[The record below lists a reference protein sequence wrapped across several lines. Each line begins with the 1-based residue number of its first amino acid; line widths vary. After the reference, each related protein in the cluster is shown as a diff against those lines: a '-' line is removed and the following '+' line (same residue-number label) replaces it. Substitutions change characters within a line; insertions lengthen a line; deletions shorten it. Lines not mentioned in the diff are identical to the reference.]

1 MMTYRQL
8 IQELEDHLEAIGEE
22 KEALT
27 FAFKELKKWSLTDF
41 ALHQAKEVSS
51 EDQLLLATIFDHLSK
66 HQPVQHYLGYSY
78 FKDLTLSVSPDVLI
92 PRPETEELVDLI
104 LAQPPA
110 QSLSVLD
117 IGTGSG
123 AIALALKANRPD
135 WQITALDISKAALEI
150 ASDNGEKLGLKIRWL
165 QSDLFSQVS
174 DEFDIIVSNP
184 PYISKEDQ
192 DEVGKNVLSH
202 EPHLALFADKQGYA
216 IYEQIIL
223 EADRFL
229 KDKGTLYFEI
239 GYKQGQRVKEMLE
252 KAFPKSQVVLLKDSF
267 GKDRM
272 VVLQK

>member
-104 LAQPPA
+104 LAQHPA